1 MQRMIKNLLLSVAVM
16 LPTTSFAQLS
26 SNPDKFLGNITTGW
40 TNMDYTYNGTTF
52 KFSDYWDQ
60 TTPENGSKWSIVEGT
75 RGSYNWWNTDV
86 AFNYAQQ
93 HHFPYKFHT
102 LVWGSQ
108 FPDWVRNL
116 SATERYQAIV
126 EWMDAVKSHYPNLE
140 MIDVVNEAIDGHQ
153 GETYL
158 MKEALG
164 GGGETGYD
172 WIIKAFEMAAERWP
186 NAILIYNDF
195 NTFQWDTDKY
205 IDLVKTLR
213 NAGAPIDAYGCQ
225 SHDLGGV
232 SGSAFGPVMKRIHDE
247 LQMPMYITEY
257 DIGDNNDGNQK
268 WNYMEHFP
276 LMWEADYCAGVTLWG
291 WIYGQTWTGKEADG
305 TKGNS
310 GLIKDGVERSALKW
324 LREYMQTD
332 KAKSAKSPFP
342 GMKKEASV
350 YIKPASLRGELN
362 TPMTVDINARMI
374 SKSIDHIDFYVN
386 GSHYQTLTAKP
397 YSISYT
403 PTDAGEYSLKAVV
416 TTTDGAQYERL
427 SSFTVNAPM
436 GVAKRFT
443 SLNEI
448 GSTPFA
454 IVNEQEGKAF
464 YGINDQN
471 LGYDVFS
478 TVFVPNVSGY
488 LFKLEK
494 CSDVANGYFL
504 RLITPDGQPY
514 SPWGGYAPG
523 YLNSQLETGNCCF
536 LLGNSE
542 SNPNGKHNG
551 QDLENGAVWVMEYVA
566 GKGFSL
572 KNVGT
577 GKYLKTND
585 AAKYDSPTYF
595 TFCTLGA
602 VTGVEAIKREPLPTN
617 RYFTLDGRML
627 NGKPSRPGIYIVGGK
642 KVVIK

>member
-1 MQRMIKNLLLSVAVM
+1 MQRIIKNLLLSAVLM
-16 LPTTSFAQLS
+16 LPTAVYSQLS
-26 SNPDKFLGNITTGW
+26 SNPDKFLGNITTDWPGS
-40 TNMDYTYNGTTF
+40 MDYASGSTTF
-52 KFSDYWDQ
+52 KFSDYWNQ
-60 TTPENGSKWSIVEGT
+60 VTPENGTKWGTVQGSGSNSYYWEGADPAY
-75 RGSYNWWNTDV
+75 S
-86 AFNYAQQ
+86 YAQQ
-93 HHFPYKFHT
+93 HNFPFKFHT

-108 FPDWVRNL
+108 LPEWFKSL
-116 SATERYQAIV
+116 SVQERYQAIV
-126 EWMDAVKSHYPNLE
+126 NWMDKVKAHFPNLQ
-140 MIDVVNEAIDGHQ
+140 MIDVVNEAVDGHQ

-158 MKEALG
+158 VKEALG

-172 WIIKAFEMAAERWP
+172 WIIKSFELAAERWP
-186 NAILIYNDF
+186 DAILIYNDF

-232 SGSAFGPVMKRIHDE
+232 SGSTFGPVMERIHNE
-247 LQMPMYITEY
+247 LQMPMYISEY
-257 DIGDNNDGNQK
+257 DISDSNDGNQK
-268 WNYMEHFP
+268 WNYMEQFP

-291 WIYGQTWTGKEADG
+291 WMYGKTWDLAP
-305 TKGNS
+305 NS

-324 LREYMQTD
+324 LRDYMQTD
-332 KAKSAKSPFP
+332 KAKAAKSPFP
-342 GMKKEASV
+342 SMKKEASL
-350 YIKPASLRGELN
+350 YIKPAALRGKVN
-362 TPMTVDINARMI
+362 TPITIDITARMR
-374 SKSIDHIDFYVN
+374 SKSIDHIDFYIN
-386 GSHYQTLTAKP
+386 GSHYQTLTSAP
-397 YSISYT
+397 YSVSYT
-403 PTDAGEYSLKAVV
+403 PTDAGQYTLKAVI
-416 TTTDGAQYERL
+416 TTTDRTQYERL
-427 SSFTVNAPM
+427 SAFTVSTPI
-436 GVAKRFT
+436 GIAKRFT
-443 SLNEI
+443 SLAEI

-471 LGYDVFS
+471 LGYADF
-478 TVFVPNVSGY
+478 TTAFVPTVSGY
-488 LFKLEK
+488 LFRLEK

-523 YLNSQLETGNCCF
+523 YLNSQPETGNCSF
-536 LLGNSE
+536 ILGNSE

-551 QDLENGAVWVMEYVA
+551 QDMENGAVWVMEYVA

-585 AAKYDSPTYF
+585 AAKYDEPTYF

-602 VTGVEAIKREPLPTN
+602 VTGVKDIHREPSTAD

-627 NGKPSRPGIYIVGGK
+627 NGKPSHPGIYIVGGK
-642 KVVIK
+642 KVVVK